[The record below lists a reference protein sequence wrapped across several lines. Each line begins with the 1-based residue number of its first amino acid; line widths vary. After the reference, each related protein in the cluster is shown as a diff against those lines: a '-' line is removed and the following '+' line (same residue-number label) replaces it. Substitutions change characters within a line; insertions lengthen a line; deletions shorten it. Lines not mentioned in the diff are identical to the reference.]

1 MYGWARRRPAA
12 DGAKL
17 LKSRSRRLIWRRS
30 LISWA
35 FASRRPP
42 DLREALTTAFA
53 HDGPALVDVVTHH
66 DELVM
71 PPKINLGQ
79 VTGFSLWTAK
89 VVLSGRGTEVIDL
102 AKSNLLR

>member
-1 MYGWARRRPAA
+1 
-12 DGAKL
+12 
-17 LKSRSRRLIWRRS
+17 
-30 LISWA
+30 
-35 FASRRPP
+35 
-42 DLREALTTAFA
+42 
-53 HDGPALVDVVTHH
+53 
-66 DELVM
+66 M